1 MQSVIRKVTQRL
13 RRQDEDGAVLII
25 FAISAVVIFSFI
37 ALAVDISHAFVERRD
52 SQATA
57 DVAAIGGALTLI
69 DNSQNSY
76 FKAITL
82 VDEVQDLA
90 EKNLGSGLN
99 WEDCA
104 DPDRPSEFT
113 VGAEAI
119 FVKYLDDQYTECI
132 SWSADW
138 SEVRVKVP
146 DRQINTFFAGVMGI
160 DSIAVSAFA
169 EVNALV
175 AGAGATLPFGV
186 LESGTSELL
195 CLKTGPKFP
204 DECDA
209 NASGNFGFVDFQ
221 IYGNS
226 AMGTTS
232 PGCNGNPNNLLKENI
247 AHGVDHDLTI
257 EPKGTQASK
266 DINDDITIIKD
277 DQQCPSMSREV
288 MAAKTSTGN
297 RDKVLIDGFVKGFNG
312 FPGRLTVAPSTTITY
327 EGEEIDYLGLWHWLR
342 TTNPDGSVF
351 INPCTG
357 KTTEALILA
366 CIDANKGP
374 GVQLF
379 DDSISTSPRLAVI
392 PILNQTTFP
401 SGSGY
406 VSFKRFQFVYI
417 QGLYGSCNNSGAC
430 DTEIVPGETFK
441 AKKNVDPVVV
451 TAIPIPHSI
460 LPPAIVANFG
470 APQVVTYAL
479 SR

>member
-1 MQSVIRKVTQRL
+1 MQSVTRKVIQRL
-13 RRQDEDGAVLII
+13 RRHDEGGAVLII

-52 SQATA
+52 SQSTA

-69 DNSQNSY
+69 DNSESSY

-99 WEDCA
+99 WEGCA

-113 VGAEAI
+113 VGANDI
-119 FVKYLDDQYTECI
+119 FVKFLDDQYTECI

-138 SEVRVKVP
+138 SKVRVKVP
-146 DRQINTFFAGVMGI
+146 DRQVDTFFAGIMGV
-160 DSIAVSAFA
+160 DSIAVGAFA

-186 LESGTSELL
+186 LESGTNELL

-204 DECDA
+204 SECDP
-209 NASGNFGFVDFQ
+209 NATGNFGFVDFQ

-232 PGCNGNPNNLLKENI
+232 PGCNANPNDLLKENI
-247 AHGVDHDLTI
+247 AHGVDHDLTV
-257 EPKGTQASK
+257 EPKGTQDSK
-266 DINDDITIIKD
+266 DIKDDITIIKD
-277 DQQCPSMSREV
+277 DEQCPGLDREV
-288 MAAKTSTGN
+288 MAALTSTGN
-297 RDKVLIDGFVKGFNG
+297 RDKVLIDGFVKGYNG

-327 EGEEIDYLGLWHWLR
+327 ENEKIDYVGLWEWLAD
-342 TTNPDGSVF
+342 TDPDTPGLQNLCV
-351 INPCTG
+351 G
-357 KTTEALILA
+357 KNSEALILA
-366 CIDANKGP
+366 CIDANKGA
-374 GVQLF
+374 GAQLF
-379 DDSISTSPRLAVI
+379 SDTIATSPRLAVI
-392 PILNQTTFP
+392 PILHQNTFP
-401 SGSGY
+401 SGNGY

-417 QGLYGSCNNSGAC
+417 QGLYGSCDNSGNC

-451 TAIPIPHSI
+451 TAIPIPHAL
-460 LPPAIVANFG
+460 LPPEIVANFG
-470 APQVVTYAL
+470 APRVVTYAL